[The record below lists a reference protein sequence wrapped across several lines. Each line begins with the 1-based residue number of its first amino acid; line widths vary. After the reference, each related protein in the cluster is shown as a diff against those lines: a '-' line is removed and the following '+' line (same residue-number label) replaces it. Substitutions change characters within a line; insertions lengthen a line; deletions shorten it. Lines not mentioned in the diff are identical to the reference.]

1 MKKENKTISYV
12 GKEVF
17 IGIEIH
23 KKTYD
28 VVARV
33 EGEIV
38 KRWTTAAS
46 PQTLVQQLGMV
57 QKRSC
62 DHFVFRATAKQTLS
76 FRATVMRSPSTAFCD
91 RLLRNRA
98 LAKRLLGVGFVRSHR
113 ELKLW

>member
-17 IGIEIH
+17 IGIDVH
-23 KKTYD
+23 KKTYN

-46 PQTLVQQLGMV
+46 PQTLAQQLGMV

-62 DHFVFRATAKQTLS
+62 DHFVFRAT
-76 FRATVMRSPSTAFCD
+76 VMRSPSTAFCD
-91 RLLRNRA
+91 RPVRNRA
-98 LAKRLLGVGFVRSHR
+98 LAERSFGLEFVRLCR
-113 ELKLW
+113 EMKLW